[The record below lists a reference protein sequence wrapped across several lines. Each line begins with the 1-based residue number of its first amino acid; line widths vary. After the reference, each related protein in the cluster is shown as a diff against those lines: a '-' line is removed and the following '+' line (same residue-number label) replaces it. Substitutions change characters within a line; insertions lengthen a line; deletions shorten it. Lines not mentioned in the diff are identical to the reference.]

1 MKNFELWLD
10 ESGDFNN
17 DQNKTRSDANPSLI
31 GGLLIEN
38 RTFPDSYVNSIL
50 PEDGTYHSVNE
61 NDQLV
66 RFRKI
71 EEKLFKNAFNR
82 FVVFSNQ
89 ERIMILDN
97 NLTYLN
103 VISEG
108 ILQLIK
114 HLKAQ
119 YGEIYLRI
127 VIANR
132 VDTTTGQRPENSVV
146 SSNEYIKRVKEK
158 LLVGGFDNSI
168 SSKEWE
174 LQTASARK
182 DKRLMLA
189 DIVCNTFFTRY
200 RERKFNVNERN
211 YIEGIYDDSQK
222 TIVFTVFES
231 LLEKEFNNN
240 ILENRIGEAV
250 SIICVTDDKEL
261 LKKGFRILG
270 EKIRSCGFY
279 DIRFQYKF
287 IEAYIEYYI
296 NVVRDFDVCELLL
309 CNLLKYYIP
318 LLEKYDSSSSSNLSE
333 FLALDIKFYLLTV
346 YTHTGNIE
354 KSKRIEKECE
364 KEMNN
369 LPASIDSLNYQ
380 IRFKGRRVNSL
391 INEFAFEDALSRVDI
406 LVDNCREIK
415 DMLSLVSDDDR
426 IYYDELAKALGTR
439 LQIKTFLLRSDD
451 SIYASAVTDSEQAI
465 KNFVRDE
472 DIKRQYLYRVQ
483 LETEHKAYDN
493 ALEYLIRS
501 LDYKDTDFKKMW
513 STAVQ
518 ASIFS
523 VSAYI
528 RLMAEGAAHG
538 WSKSNDMFDGMSND
552 IFLETLRGKDKLF
565 HPVEI
570 VFWKYAKFC
579 SCNGMINAAQKYYES
594 SVDVCFADNDITL
607 NVIGIGIECEY
618 HSFLLMNKKN
628 DVTSH
633 IRTFRKKWERT
644 KKIDKTNI
652 IEKVF
657 GIIDFQSKD
666 PELYLEL
673 SRKVTY

>member
-1 MKNFELWLD
+1 MKNYELWLD

-50 PEDGTYHSVNE
+50 PEEGTYHSVNE

-66 RFRKI
+66 RFRQI
-71 EEKLFKNAFNR
+71 EEKIFKNAFNR

-103 VISEG
+103 IISEG

-119 YGEIYLRI
+119 YGEIYLRVI
-127 VIANR
+127 IANR

-146 SSNEYIKRVKEK
+146 SSNEYIKRLKEK

-168 SSKEWE
+168 SNKEWE

-200 RERKFNVNERN
+200 RERKFDSDERN
-211 YIEGIYDDSQK
+211 YIEGIYNDSQK

-261 LKKGFRILG
+261 LEKGFRILR
-270 EKIRSCGFY
+270 EKIRSCGFH
-279 DIRFQYKF
+279 DVRFQYKF

-296 NVVRDFDVCELLL
+296 NVVRDFDICELFL

-318 LLEKYDSSSSSNLSE
+318 LLEEYDSSSSNVLSKY
-333 FLALDIKFYLLTV
+333 LTLDIKFYLLTV
-346 YTHTGNIE
+346 YTHMGNIE
-354 KSKRIEKECE
+354 KSKHIEKECE
-364 KEMNN
+364 MEIGN

-380 IRFKGRRVNSL
+380 IKFKERKVNSL
-391 INEFAFEDALSRVDI
+391 INEFDFDDALSSVDI
-406 LVDNCREIK
+406 LVENCREIK

-439 LQIKTFLLRSDD
+439 VQIKTFMLRSDD
-451 SIYASAVTDSEQAI
+451 SIYGSAITDSEEAI
-465 KNFVRDE
+465 KNFIRDE
-472 DIKRQYLYRVQ
+472 DKKRQYLYRVQ

-501 LDYKDTDFKKMW
+501 LDYRGNDFKKMW
-513 STAVQ
+513 SIAVQ
-518 ASIFS
+518 TSIFS

-528 RLMAEGAAHG
+528 RLMAEGAAYG
-538 WSKSNDMFDGMSND
+538 WTKSNDMFDGMSND
-552 IFLETLRGKDKLF
+552 MFLENLSEKDKLF
-565 HPVEI
+565 HPAEI
-570 VFWKYAKFC
+570 IFWKYAKFC
-579 SCNGMINAAQKYYES
+579 SCNGMINAAQKYYERS
-594 SVDVCFADNDITL
+594 LDVCFADNNVTL

-618 HSFLLMNKKN
+618 HSFLITNKKN
-628 DVTSH
+628 DATSH
-633 IRTFRKKWERT
+633 IRAFRKKWERT
-644 KKIDKTNI
+644 RQIDKTNI
-652 IEKVF
+652 TEKVF
-657 GIIDFQSKD
+657 GVIDFQSKD
-666 PELYLEL
+666 PELFLKL
-673 SRKVTY
+673 GKKVTY

>member
-1 MKNFELWLD
+1 MKSYELWLD

-17 DQNKTRSDANPSLI
+17 DQNKTRKDANPSLI

-50 PEDGTYHSVNE
+50 PEEGTYHSVNE
-61 NDQLV
+61 SDQLV
-66 RFRKI
+66 RFRQI
-71 EEKLFKNAFNR
+71 EKKLFKNSFNK
-82 FVVFSNQ
+82 FIVFSNQ

-103 VISEG
+103 IISEG

-119 YGEIYLRI
+119 YGEIHLKI

-146 SSNEYIKRVKEK
+146 SSDEYIKRLKEK

-168 SSKEWE
+168 SDKEWE

-200 RERKFNVNERN
+200 RERKFDVDERN
-211 YIEGIYDDSQK
+211 YIERIYNDSQK

-231 LLEKEFNNN
+231 LLEKEFKHN
-240 ILENRIGEAV
+240 IIENRIGEAV
-250 SIICVTDDKEL
+250 SIICATDDTEL
-261 LKKGFRILG
+261 LEKRFGILR
-270 EKIRSCGFY
+270 EKNRSCGFY
-279 DIRFQYKF
+279 DVRFQYKF

-296 NVVRDFDVCELLL
+296 NVVRDFDVCELFL

-318 LLEKYDSSSSSNLSE
+318 LLEEYDSNSTNDLSKQ
-333 FLALDIKFYLLTV
+333 LALDIKFYLLTV
-346 YTHTGNIE
+346 YTHMGNIE
-354 KSKRIEKECE
+354 WSKHIEKDCE
-364 KEMNN
+364 IEINN

-380 IRFKGRRVNSL
+380 IKFKGRKINNL
-391 INEFAFEDALSRVDI
+391 INEFAFDNALACVDI

-415 DMLSLVSDDDR
+415 DMLSLVSNDDK

-439 LQIKTFLLRSDD
+439 LQIKTFMVRLDA
-451 SIYASAVTDSEQAI
+451 SIYDSAKKDSDEAI
-465 KNFVRDE
+465 DNFVRDE
-472 DIKRQYLYRVQ
+472 DKKRQYLYRVQ

-493 ALEYLIRS
+493 ALIYLIKA
-501 LDYKDTDFKKMW
+501 LDYKGSDYKRIWNM
-513 STAVQ
+513 SVR

-528 RLMAEGAAHG
+528 RLMSEGAANG
-538 WSKSNDMFDGMSND
+538 WEKANDMFDGMSND
-552 IFLETLRGKDKLF
+552 IFLESLKDKDKLF
-565 HPVEI
+565 HPAEI
-570 VFWKYAKFC
+570 IFWKYANFC
-579 SCNGMINAAQKYYES
+579 SYNGMINAAQKYYECS
-594 SVDVCFADNDITL
+594 IDICFADNEVTL
-607 NVIGIGIECEY
+607 NVIGIGIEFEY
-618 HSFLLMNKKN
+618 HSFLLTHKKN
-628 DVTSH
+628 DATSH
-633 IRTFRKKWERT
+633 IRALRKKWERI
-644 KKIDKTNI
+644 KQIDKTNI
-652 IEKVF
+652 LNNIF
-657 GIIDFQSKD
+657 GEVDFQSKNSK
-666 PELYLEL
+666 LYLEL
-673 SRKVTY
+673 SRKVPY